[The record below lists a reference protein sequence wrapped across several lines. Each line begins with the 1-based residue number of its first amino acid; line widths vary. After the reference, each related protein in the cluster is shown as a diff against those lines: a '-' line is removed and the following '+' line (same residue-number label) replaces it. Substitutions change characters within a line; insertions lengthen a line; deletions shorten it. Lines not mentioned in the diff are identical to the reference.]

1 MSESDNDENKVEP
14 TLEPLLQA
22 HIGKQLRNMYD
33 AMTREPVPER
43 FKLLLDQLEAGEN
56 PDGQVQENARK
67 ENARKENAG
76 AGANKAG
83 AA

>member
-1 MSESDNDENKVEP
+1 MRTPVEP

-43 FKLLLDQLEAGEN
+43 FKLLLDRLEAGDESQTTAQ
-56 PDGQVQENARK
+56 DMEKSV
-67 ENARKENAG
+67 AG
-76 AGANKAG
+76 ADKAG
-83 AA
+83 AV